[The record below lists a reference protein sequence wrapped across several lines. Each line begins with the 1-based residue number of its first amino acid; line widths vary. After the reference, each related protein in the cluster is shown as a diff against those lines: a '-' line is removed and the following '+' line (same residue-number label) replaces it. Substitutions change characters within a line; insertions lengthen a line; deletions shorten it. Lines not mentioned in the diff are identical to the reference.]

1 MLKVRG
7 WWGHARTALTW
18 PVQLMLRNGWD
29 LATQAIAASEEVDAE
44 CLLTADLRGSFSI
57 HGC

>member
-7 WWGHARTALTW
+7 WWGHARTALTR

-29 LATQAIAASEEVDAE
+29 LATQATASEEVDAE
-44 CLLTADLRGSFSI
+44 CLLTTDLWGSFSI